1 MAEAPDDAIDRLYG
15 LALDEFIPQRDALSK
30 ELRDAGKR
38 AEATAVKKLGKPT
51 VAAWAVNQAVRSQPR
66 AARELWAAGDT
77 LAAAQEAVLS
87 GKGSGGDLR
96 EAADRERAA
105 LDPLVDAAR
114 GLLTSS
120 GGDLSDTT
128 IDRVRATLQAAAIDA
143 DAREDV
149 AAGRATRERAPRGL
163 FGEEMAAGAPARGR
177 SGGEE
182 KPARGRSGGTGSE
195 DKAPRGRSGGTGT
208 EDKPA
213 RGRAAKRGGSAG
225 SDTGRSAKRGRSA
238 ESDTGRS
245 ATRGRSADSSTG
257 RPAKRGRSDEPS
269 AAERKRAR
277 EEEAAARKREREEKA
292 ARGRARKAAEA
303 RVARAENAL
312 AAAEAR
318 TAKAAEQLEDARARE
333 RDAVEAL
340 ADARAELRAVDT

>member
-1 MAEAPDDAIDRLYG
+1 MADAPDDEIDRLYG

-30 ELRDAGKR
+30 ELRDAGRR
-38 AEATAVKKLGKPT
+38 AEATAIKKLGKPT

-66 AARELWAAGDT
+66 AARELWAAGDA

-87 GKGSGGDLR
+87 GKGSGADLR
-96 EAADRERAA
+96 EAADRERVA

-120 GGDLSDTT
+120 GGDLSETT

-163 FGEEMAAGAPARGR
+163 FGGELAAAAPGRGSSTSGGR
-177 SGGEE
+177 SA
-182 KPARGRSGGTGSE
+182 ARN
-195 DKAPRGRSGGTGT
+195 RSGGTGT
-208 EDKPA
+208 EEKRA
-213 RGRAAKRGGSAG
+213 RGRSAD

-238 ESDTGRS
+238 
-245 ATRGRSADSSTG
+245 ARGRSADSDPG
-257 RPAKRGRSDEPS
+257 RSAKRGSAEPS

-292 ARGRARKAAEA
+292 ARDRARKAAEA

-318 TAKAAEQLEDARARE
+318 SAKAAEQLEDARARE

-340 ADARAELRAVDT
+340 ADARAELRAADA

>member
-1 MAEAPDDAIDRLYG
+1 MADAPDDAIDRLYG

-66 AARELWAAGDT
+66 AARELWAAGDA

-114 GLLTSS
+114 GLLTPS
-120 GGDLSDTT
+120 GGDLSGTT

-163 FGEEMAAGAPARGR
+163 FGGEELAAAAPARGR
-177 SGGEE
+177 STGRDRSGGAGTEE
-182 KPARGRSGGTGSE
+182 KPARDRSA
-195 DKAPRGRSGGTGT
+195 KRGRSA
-208 EDKPA
+208 KPE
-213 RGRAAKRGGSAG
+213 
-225 SDTGRSAKRGRSA
+225 TGRSAKRGRSA
-238 ESDTGRS
+238 
-245 ATRGRSADSSTG
+245 
-257 RPAKRGRSDEPS
+257 EPS

-292 ARGRARKAAEA
+292 ARDRARKAAEA
-303 RVARAENAL
+303 KVARAENAL

-318 TAKAAEQLEDARARE
+318 TAKAAEHLDEARARE

-340 ADARAELRAVDT
+340 ADARAELRAVDA